1 MSNTNIGDQHI
12 DNLSNWGWSSSLP
25 AFFLMVAYLGV
36 NMSLWF
42 GLKSPYNQIGFM
54 GKENKTKQKK
64 KKRKQV
70 GFMKIEIVMNV

>member
-1 MSNTNIGDQHI
+1 
-12 DNLSNWGWSSSLP
+12 
-25 AFFLMVAYLGV
+25 MVAYLGV